1 MAFCRLPPLITEYS
15 VSQFELTQHEELVV
29 EWKDEDDRV
38 MTAMTDG
45 VLTIDL
51 DAETGDD
58 PCIITAQAAG
68 DNHLYMLS
76 EFRFFVT
83 EILGSTLS
91 PNLEGLIF
99 QGLVD
104 GSWDD
109 LWTVDSTVHI
119 GWNSVDLDDKKVS

>member
-15 VSQFELTQHEELVV
+15 VSQFELAQHEELVV

-91 PNLEGLIF
+91 PNLEGLVF
-99 QGLVD
+99 
-104 GSWDD
+104 
-109 LWTVDSTVHI
+109 
-119 GWNSVDLDDKKVS
+119 

>member
-15 VSQFELTQHEELVV
+15 VSEFKLAQHEELVV
-29 EWKDEDDRV
+29 EWKDEDGRV
-38 MTAMTDG
+38 MTSLTDG

-68 DNHLYMLS
+68 DNSLYMLS

-91 PNLEGLIF
+91 PNLVGLTF
-99 QGLVD
+99 QGLID

-109 LWTVDSTVHI
+109 LWIVDSTVHI
-119 GWNSVDLDDKKVS
+119 GWNSVDFDNL